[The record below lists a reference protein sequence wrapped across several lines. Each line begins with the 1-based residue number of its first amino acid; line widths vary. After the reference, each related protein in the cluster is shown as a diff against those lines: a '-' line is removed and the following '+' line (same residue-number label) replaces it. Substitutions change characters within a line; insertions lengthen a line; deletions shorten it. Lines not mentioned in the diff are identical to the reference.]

1 MHVGKKLG
9 GGTVSAWA
17 PGSPSCL
24 VSAWAPGSPSCLVS
38 AWAPGSPLPVLPG
51 FCLGSRLPVLHGF
64 CLGSRLPVLPGFC
77 LGSRLPVLHG
87 FCLVSAWAPG
97 SPSCMA
103 SHSLC
108 AAMALQAA
116 AQSSDALVRFCP
128 PGVIIVP
135 SAGVGIVLGGYIIKK
150 LKLGA
155 RESAKLAMICS
166 GVSLLCFSTL
176 FIVGCESIN
185 LGGINIPYTTGPTLT
200 MTQRNLTGGCNVN
213 CGCKIHEYAPVCGS
227 DGITYFNPCLAG
239 CGSVA
244 NDTNGIRNYSDCAC
258 VQSRQV
264 ITPSSGGQ
272 GSNQLQL
279 VIVKTYLN
287 ENGYAVSGK
296 CDRTCNTLIPFLIFL
311 FIVTLITACA
321 QPSAIIVTLRSV
333 AEQERPFALG
343 MQFVLLR
350 TLAYIPTPIYFGAV
364 IDTTCMLWQQDCGVH
379 GSCWEYDVTSLRFVY
394 FGLAASLKFLGF
406 LFIFLTWYSIKYK
419 EERVERWLKR
429 HLSPVDTVGSL
440 VCHPGG
446 HKGHARTRS
455 CPVNIPRTDMAA
467 PHAANALNRGVST
480 QSCPGNELKAITPP
494 PAGPTAA
501 APAAPTPAAPAPAA
515 PTPAAPAPAAPAPAA
530 PAPAAPT
537 PAAPAASAPVPAPA
551 LSLEHI
557 SVRV

>member
-1 MHVGKKLG
+1 MTSSSPHSHAKYQRSGIGEAIMYVMGALGPAAGYLLGGVLIGFYVDPETSVTIDQSDPRFIGNWWSGFLLCAVAMLLVIFPMFTFPKKLPPRHKKKKRRKK
-9 GGTVSAWA
+9 VSMDE
-17 PGSPSCL
+17 L
-24 VSAWAPGSPSCLVS
+24 
-38 AWAPGSPLPVLPG
+38 
-51 FCLGSRLPVLHGF
+51 
-64 CLGSRLPVLPGFC
+64 
-77 LGSRLPVLHG
+77 
-87 FCLVSAWAPG
+87 
-97 SPSCMA
+97 
-103 SHSLC
+103 
-108 AAMALQAA
+108 
-116 AQSSDALVRFCP
+116 SSDDDVLKEKSNNGKSQGANSSMGFGKDIKDLPKAAVRILSNVTFLF
-128 PGVIIVP
+128 V
-135 SAGVGIVLGGYIIKK
+135 SLSYTA
-150 LKLGA
+150 
-155 RESAKLAMICS
+155 ESAIVTAFITFIPKFIESQFGIPASSASIYTALTFETNRPAR
-166 GVSLLCFSTL
+166 LLRHTASRTL
-176 FIVGCESIN
+176 TFWLFGAA
-185 LGGINIPYTTGPTLT
+185 LLPTLT

-239 CGSVA
+239 CSSVA
-244 NDTNGIRNYSDCAC
+244 NDSTGIRNYSDCAC

-272 GSNQLQL
+272 GGNQLQL

-287 ENGYAVSGK
+287 ENGHAVAGK
-296 CDRTCNTLIPFLIFL
+296 CNRTCSTLIPFLIFL

-394 FGLAASLKFLGF
+394 FGLAASLKCFGF
-406 LFIFLTWYSIKYK
+406 FFIFLTWYSIKYK

-455 CPVNIPRTDMAA
+455 CPVNIPRTDPCA
-467 PHAANALNRGVST
+467 PPANAPPRAGPLNRGVST
-480 QSCPGNELKAITPP
+480 QSCPGNEVKGAT
-494 PAGPTAA
+494 
-501 APAAPTPAAPAPAA
+501 PAPAA
-515 PTPAAPAPAAPAPAA
+515 AAAAAAAPPAPAR
-530 PAPAAPT
+530 
-537 PAAPAASAPVPAPA
+537 
-551 LSLEHI
+551 SLEHV
-557 SVRV
+557 SARV